1 MDHLQRGQPP
11 ELRLASQSERP
22 LLLET
27 HRPQLLS
34 QSLWLVR
41 GGSRCTQSA
50 PKRPSET
57 QAWPLWRGL
66 EDKSP

>member
-1 MDHLQRGQPP
+1 MDHLQRGQPQ
-11 ELRLASQSERP
+11 ELSQTKRS

-27 HRPQLLS
+27 QRPQLLS
-34 QSLWLVR
+34 QSPWLVR
-41 GGSRCTQSA
+41 GGSHYTQPV
-50 PKRPSET
+50 PKRPRET